1 MKKVL
6 LLIAGVLVL
15 SGCANKEMETFYD
28 NTKAGGKI
36 ESYQMDLRIYG
47 TFKEESFS
55 EIVKIDNYK
64 GKQFKID
71 YVSDNADALRP
82 NSQSRPADIEG
93 EKPEGES
100 DKLTTEDYVE
110 RLENKAS
117 YAIDG
122 KFYKAKDGGFE
133 QVSTLLYSDPTVYLE
148 PVNTAKKVEYLFEE
162 TIAETVYKVYTFKVT
177 TKNMQPMLDN
187 SVLSKIKLTED
198 TDAKVWVNKDEKI
211 YKVEYYLKN
220 KDNKNDKVTINAS
233 LFRIDLIN
241 DMSNVVKQTD

>member
-47 TFKEESFS
+47 VYGEESFS

-71 YVSDNADALRP
+71 YVSENADALRP
-82 NSQSRPADIEG
+82 NSQSRPADIDAEELEG
-93 EKPEGES
+93 EES
-100 DKLTTEDYVE
+100 TPEDYME

-117 YAIDG
+117 YNIDG
-122 KFYKAKDGGFE
+122 KLYKATDSGFE
-133 QVSTLLYSDPTVYLE
+133 QVTKLLYSDSTVYLD
-148 PVNTAKKVEYLFEE
+148 PINTAKKVEYLFEE
-162 TIAETVYKVYTFKVT
+162 TIAEVVYKVYTFKVT

-198 TDAKVWVNKDEKI
+198 TDAKVWVDKDEKI

-241 DMSNVVKQTD
+241 DMSNVVK